1 MRQSADVGEAGTL
14 SEVDE
19 LRSALD
25 ESVAGLIDAIAGI
38 PQADFEATHEGPP
51 VRDLVWRAGLVIDWT
66 RRAVD
71 QGSSGREV
79 DTFLDRERP
88 GIAQTPE
95 YLATWI
101 EQCHR
106 PMLAL
111 LSRLPD
117 DVLDRELALATGES
131 RTPRTIL
138 SLLADELHAD
148 AEHIR
153 RWRAASGGE

>member
-1 MRQSADVGEAGTL
+1 MRQSTDVGEAGTL

-19 LRSALD
+19 LRSVLD
-25 ESVAGLIDAIAGI
+25 ESVTELLDAIAGI
-38 PQADFEATHEGPP
+38 PQADFETAREGPP
-51 VRDLVWRAGLVIDWT
+51 ARDLVWRAGLVIDWT

-71 QGSSGREV
+71 QGTSGREV
-79 DTFLDRERP
+79 DAFLDRERP

-111 LSRLPD
+111 LRRLPD
-117 DVLDRELALATGES
+117 DVLDRELVLATGEE
-131 RTPRTIL
+131 RTPRTML
-138 SLLADELHAD
+138 SLLADELRAD
-148 AEHIR
+148 TKRIR
-153 RWRAASGGE
+153 RSRSASGGE